1 MNPIIPKSPE
11 VPKLSESEIDFLTH
25 TVFGPEK
32 TIIKCDALFV
42 FSGTHPGHWEK
53 ALEAYNETG
62 VDKIIVTGGNSL
74 TGKKHP
80 EWQFDNQTE
89 ADVIIDYLIK
99 NGVPAQQIVSEKS
112 STNTLE
118 NVKFALDVFDFSQIK
133 NLMIICK
140 SHATGRQ
147 LRTLTKYLPE
157 NIDYIPYTFDA
168 EYSGNIVSRQEWF
181 NSDIGRSRVWGE
193 YLRIL
198 HYGEKGDITPLKMD

>member
-11 VPKLSESEIDFLTH
+11 VPKLSESEIEFLTN
-25 TVFGPEK
+25 TVFGPK
-32 TIIKCDALFV
+32 KSIIKCDALFV

-53 ALEAYNETG
+53 TLEAYNETG

-89 ADVIIDYLIK
+89 ADVIIDYLIS
-99 NGVPAQQIVSEKS
+99 NGVSPQHIVYEKS

-118 NVKFALDVFDFSQIK
+118 NVKFALNVFDFSQIK
-133 NLMIICK
+133 SLMFICK

-147 LRTLTKYLPE
+147 LRTLTKYLPAT
-157 NIDYIPYTFDA
+157 IDYIPYTFNA
-168 EYSGNIVSRQEWF
+168 EYSGNIVSRQEWM
-181 NSDIGRSRVWGE
+181 NSDIGQSRVWGE

-198 HYGEKGDITPLKMD
+198 HYGQKGDITPLKMN